1 MRPLRRLAARYPARS
16 AISAIPGEEPAETLA
31 ETASRPPANPLLAAE
46 GGPASSRLADPLLAE
61 DPSNHAGF
69 SPQVAGI
76 ADLAGGGAP
85 ANDDGD
91 TLESVGIVLDEAGD
105 PALPCATCGGRGFH
119 RPPGDRW
126 RCSACESPMLP
137 SDAAALAGW
146 WFCALPPDPDTPA
159 QDAPPGAVGGAQDAD
174 PAPGQSEAPSAAEAS
189 PGASPSAWDDLFQD
203 APPGCQGDAQKRDFV
218 SAGSGVPPTADGS
231 PDAPPAAW
239 SDDRGWIARWRTAGP
254 TLPDRLPVAR
264 AWITAAPSLPLP
276 QCLASIEIR
285 RIAAQHG
292 IAVEIAHRVEE
303 FAP

>member
-1 MRPLRRLAARYPARS
+1 MALLGLRVADAAERRRGAGRLVVLRTATRSRHPGAGCPAR
-16 AISAIPGEEPAETLA
+16 
-31 ETASRPPANPLLAAE
+31 
-46 GGPASSRLADPLLAE
+46 
-61 DPSNHAGF
+61 
-69 SPQVAGI
+69 
-76 ADLAGGGAP
+76 GGGRRS
-85 ANDDGD
+85 GRRSGSR
-91 TLESVGIVLDEAGD
+91 TVG
-105 PALPCATCGGRGFH
+105 
-119 RPPGDRW
+119 
-126 RCSACESPMLP
+126 
-137 SDAAALAGW
+137 
-146 WFCALPPDPDTPA
+146 
-159 QDAPPGAVGGAQDAD
+159 
-174 PAPGQSEAPSAAEAS
+174 EAPSAAEAS